1 MEARALARRC
11 PSGSMTV
18 LGDLAQSTGP
28 YHHQD
33 WDGLGTVLAGRDG
46 WRVTQLLTGFRVP
59 GEVMDFVSRLGES
72 CAPGVAVPDSVRD
85 TGTDVAVV
93 QGAEVENL
101 AAEAV
106 ARLRSSAPD
115 GADERSIGVI
125 VPPGGTWASDM
136 VCALGP
142 ENLRNLA
149 VLSPLE
155 AKGLEFDHVI
165 VVEPAGIVA
174 DESVGLRH
182 LYVALTRCTQ
192 SLTVVHALPLPPQIG
207 GPERLPAPTAASTP
221 SPRDAEGYAADP
233 VESLC
238 SRYFADGTP
247 CTHSTHHADKWCRTA
262 PAGASV
268 PLNRWSWPSP
278 VALPHSSVR
287 ATRVVSTSARVRVPP
302 CGSARGRAGPSSHGT
317 GAACAKRRWN
327 CTPC

>member
-1 MEARALARRC
+1 M
-11 PSGSMTV
+11 
-18 LGDLAQSTGP
+18 
-28 YHHQD
+28 
-33 WDGLGTVLAGRDG
+33 
-46 WRVTQLLTGFRVP
+46 
-59 GEVMDFVSRLGES
+59 
-72 CAPGVAVPDSVRD
+72 
-85 TGTDVAVV
+85 
-93 QGAEVENL
+93 
-101 AAEAV
+101 
-106 ARLRSSAPD
+106 
-115 GADERSIGVI
+115 I

-262 PAGASV
+262 PCGGFRTAEPVVLAQPRRLAPLVGARDQGR
-268 PLNRWSWPSP
+268 LNLGARQ
-278 VALPHSSVR
+278 
-287 ATRVVSTSARVRVPP
+287 SAAVRV
-302 CGSARGRAGPSSHGT
+302 SSGRAGPSSHGT

>member
-1 MEARALARRC
+1 
-11 PSGSMTV
+11 
-18 LGDLAQSTGP
+18 
-28 YHHQD
+28 
-33 WDGLGTVLAGRDG
+33 
-46 WRVTQLLTGFRVP
+46 
-59 GEVMDFVSRLGES
+59 MDFVSRLGES

-93 QGAEVENL
+93 QGAEVGNL

-106 ARLRSSAPD
+106 ARLRASAPA

-142 ENLRNLA
+142 ESLGNLA
-149 VLSPLE
+149 VLTPLE
-155 AKGLEFDHVI
+155 AKGLEFDHVV
-165 VVEPAGIVA
+165 VVEPAEIVA
-174 DESVGLRH
+174 DEAVGLRH

-207 GPERLPAPTAASTP
+207 GPERLPAPTAASAL

-238 SRYFADGTP
+238 NRYFADGTP

-278 VALPHSSVR
+278 GALPHSSVR
-287 ATRVVSTSARVRVPP
+287 GTRVVSTSARVSVPP